1 MKRLFDLIVA
11 ISALILLSPV
21 LVGIALAVWLSSPG
35 PALYRGVRVGRDGRE
50 FSILKFRSMR
60 VASQTT
66 TEITVHRDPRITAAG
81 RFLRA
86 SKLDE
91 LPQLWNVVRGEM
103 SLVGPRPEAQRYVA
117 RYTPEQREVLKV
129 RPGLTGL
136 TQIYFRDEERL
147 LRGKQPE
154 RYYQGALL
162 PAKLEIDRF
171 YALHRTFWLDMKIII
186 LTTVALFRPLTP
198 PHSPPFT
205 ILTEIET
212 APQEA
217 ISGVMKR
224 VR

>member
-1 MKRLFDLIVA
+1 
-11 ISALILLSPV
+11 
-21 LVGIALAVWLSSPG
+21 
-35 PALYRGVRVGRDGRE
+35 
-50 FSILKFRSMR
+50 MR
-60 VASQTT
+60 VQPAQTSD
-66 TEITVHRDPRITAAG
+66 ITVHADPRITAAG

-103 SLVGPRPEAQRYVA
+103 SLVGPRPEALRYVMA
-117 RYTPEQREVLKV
+117 YTPEQREVLKV

-162 PAKLEIDRF
+162 PAKLEIDRY
-171 YALHRTFWLDMKIII
+171 YAHHRTFWLDMKIIV

-198 PHSPPFT
+198 PDKPPFT

-212 APQEA
+212 APQDA
-217 ISGVMKR
+217 VSGVLRK
-224 VR
+224 VH

>member
-1 MKRLFDLIVA
+1 MKRLFDLVVA
-11 ISALILLSPV
+11 TCALIVLSPV
-21 LVGIALAVWLSSPG
+21 FLAIALAVRLSSPG
-35 PALYRGVRVGRDGRE
+35 PALYRGVRVGRNGRE
-50 FSILKFRSMR
+50 FAILKFRSMR
-60 VASQTT
+60 VTSQTT
-66 TEITVHRDPRITAAG
+66 GEITVRRDPRITAAG

-91 LPQLWNVVRGEM
+91 LPQLWNVARGEM

-117 RYTPEQREVLKV
+117 TYTPEQREVLKV

-136 TQIYFRDEERL
+136 TQVYFRDEERL
-147 LRGKQPE
+147 LGGKHPE

-171 YALHRTFWLDMKIII
+171 YAGHRTFWLDMKIIV

-198 PHSPPFT
+198 PRRPPFT
-205 ILTEIET
+205 ILTEIDT

-217 ISGVMKR
+217 ISGVMRK
-224 VR
+224 VQ